1 MTDVNAEFDVSEGVA
16 RVVLR
21 REDALNAID
30 VETKRAITDRL
41 GEFRGRDDVR
51 VVVLEGAGEA
61 FCAGG
66 DLDEVVERDYA
77 LELFTESW
85 EALFTALQ
93 TMPQPTVAKVD
104 DHAYGGGFDLLLHAD
119 IAVVADDARIGQ
131 PESSLGIVNHFS
143 PPELLGRVGLPTTMD
158 LLMTGEPISG
168 ERADEVGLVSRSVP
182 AGDLDATV
190 ESVVDDLTA
199 TSPRVLEKLKR
210 GIYASADMSPT
221 AAKSH
226 LESAALAAA
235 RSDPDYREGVDAQ
248 REGREPDWPE

>member
-1 MTDVNAEFDVSEGVA
+1 MNDVNAEFDVSEGVA

-41 GEFRGRDDVR
+41 GEFRDRDDVR

-77 LELFTESW
+77 LEPFTESW
-85 EALFTALQ
+85 EELFTELR

-104 DHAYGGGFDLLLHAD
+104 GHAYGGGFDLLLHAD
-119 IAVVADDARIGQ
+119 IAVAADDARIGQ

-168 ERADEVGLVSRSVP
+168 ERADEIGLVSRSVP
-182 AGDLDATV
+182 AEELDATV
-190 ESVVDDLTA
+190 ESVVDDLKS
-199 TSPRVLEKLKR
+199 TSPRVLERLKR
-210 GIYASADMSPT
+210 GIYESADMSPT

-226 LESAALAAA
+226 LESAALEAA